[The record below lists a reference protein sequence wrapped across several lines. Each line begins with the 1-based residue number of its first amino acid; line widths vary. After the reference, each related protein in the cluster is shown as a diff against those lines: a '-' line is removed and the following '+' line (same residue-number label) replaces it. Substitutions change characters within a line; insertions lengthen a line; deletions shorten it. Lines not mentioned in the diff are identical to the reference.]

1 MRCVFVE
8 CLQVFYRCHV
18 KHAAT
23 RLQLL
28 VCCLQ
33 KVIGFVSA
41 GAVATLFLVG
51 GFCAI
56 PL

>member
-1 MRCVFVE
+1 MQLVSLSRVCE
-8 CLQVFYRCHV
+8 CR
-18 KHAAT
+18 
-23 RLQLL
+23 
-28 VCCLQ
+28 LQ

>member
-1 MRCVFVE
+1 MAALLCTLRCNGSTCSCPFS
-8 CLQVFYRCHV
+8 
-18 KHAAT
+18 
-23 RLQLL
+23 
-28 VCCLQ
+28 Q
-33 KVIGFVSA
+33 KVIGFVSF